1 MTSEFIPTKNNRYT
15 CSEFAIP
22 KPHRERDRVVLGEP

>member
-1 MTSEFIPTKNNRYT
+1 MTWEFIRTTNNRYT

-22 KPHRERDRVVLGEP
+22 KPHRERDRVALREP